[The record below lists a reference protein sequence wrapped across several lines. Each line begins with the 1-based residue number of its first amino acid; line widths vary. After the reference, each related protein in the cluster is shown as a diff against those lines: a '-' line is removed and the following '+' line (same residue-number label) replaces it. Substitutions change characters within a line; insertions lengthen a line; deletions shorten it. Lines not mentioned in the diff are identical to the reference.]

1 MSEEKNEEK
10 QKEKEQNTCS
20 FCNLSKEEVPHNI
33 IIGNQDASARICA
46 NCAQKALNKLEQFL
60 AGYDI
65 DYYKQLTPQKIKC
78 ALDEHV
84 IDQEEA
90 KIKASVAVYNHIKK
104 EKIEADSDIQLK
116 KSNLLL
122 VGPTGVGKTLM
133 AQALSETLK
142 VPFYIADA
150 TGLTEAGY
158 AGNDVE
164 NILWGLLTASNFN
177 IPLAER
183 GIVYIDEIDKLAKK
197 FNAEHS
203 LNKDVSGEGVQQA
216 LLKILE
222 GGIITVTP
230 PGRRLPTEE
239 GVEIDTTNILFILGG
254 MFNGIQ
260 EIKEDRIRIKKK
272 VGFQCNTGEVD
283 ERPDQANEVTAE
295 DLIKFGFIPEF
306 IGRIQVIAEL
316 NELNEK
322 AMKEILTEP
331 KNNVV
336 EQFKALFQG
345 DDVKLVFEDGALD
358 AIVTKAITQKTGA
371 RALKN
376 VLEEVMLSIMYE
388 LPSQKNIE
396 ECIITKKFIEKYNE
410 GQKPKYI
417 NKKQKNKNETLQITE
432 EENNMPQKQCC
443 EA

>member
-1 MSEEKNEEK
+1 
-10 QKEKEQNTCS
+10 
-20 FCNLSKEEVPHNI
+20 L
-33 IIGNQDASARICA
+33 RR
-46 NCAQKALNKLEQFL
+46 ALQFL
-60 AGYDI
+60 STGTNAI
-65 DYYKQLTPQKIKC
+65 PCVLT
-78 ALDEHV
+78 L
-84 IDQEEA
+84 
-90 KIKASVAVYNHIKK
+90 
-104 EKIEADSDIQLK
+104 
-116 KSNLLL
+116 
-122 VGPTGVGKTLM
+122 
-133 AQALSETLK
+133 
-142 VPFYIADA
+142 
-150 TGLTEAGY
+150 
-158 AGNDVE
+158 
-164 NILWGLLTASNFN
+164 
-177 IPLAER
+177 IP
-183 GIVYIDEIDKLAKK
+183 
-197 FNAEHS
+197 
-203 LNKDVSGEGVQQA
+203 
-216 LLKILE
+216 
-222 GGIITVTP
+222 
-230 PGRRLPTEE
+230 
-239 GVEIDTTNILFILGG
+239 
-254 MFNGIQ
+254 
-260 EIKEDRIRIKKK
+260 
-272 VGFQCNTGEVD
+272 
-283 ERPDQANEVTAE
+283 
-295 DLIKFGFIPEF
+295 LIKFGFIPEF